1 MTIGP
6 AATHSRS
13 GTMSSTMQDEPEDA
27 ASEAAAGEHRDATDP
42 VAAGLEQFQRAALEA
57 IRAGRAMLD
66 AAESM
71 IQDPHA
77 AESVVRTVGAMART
91 ATETVAGFA
100 ASRTPRGPDAEPDG
114 AGTDHDEPPD
124 GGYERISVD

>member
-1 MTIGP
+1 
-6 AATHSRS
+6 
-13 GTMSSTMQDEPEDA
+13 MQDEPDDA
-27 ASEAAAGEHRDATDP
+27 ASEVAAGEHCDATDR

-71 IQDPHA
+71 IQDPDA
-77 AESVVRTVGAMART
+77 AETVVRTFGAMART

-100 ASRTPRGPDAEPDG
+100 AARTSWGADPEPDG
-114 AGTDHDEPPD
+114 PVTGDDDPPAG
-124 GGYERISVD
+124 GFERISVD